1 MSTSGSEVIRVL
13 LVDDHTI
20 LRVGLRSFLRYHD
33 DVQVIGEAHDGAE
46 ALARV
51 QELQPD
57 IVLMDIAMPGM
68 NGVVATRLILE
79 SFPHTRIL
87 ILSQYQDPQYVL
99 PLLRAGVSGYI
110 LKDALGTDLLA
121 ALRSVAKGETYLGP
135 AITQVMAQEIRNA
148 GAGKVAALDA
158 LTRRERE
165 ILHRI
170 AFGQTNVRIAEQ
182 LSISVNT
189 VEWHRANLMSKLG
202 VHTAGELVRYA
213 LQHGLVETREATTEG
228 G

>member
-1 MSTSGSEVIRVL
+1 MPNSGTNAIRVL

-33 DVQVIGEAHDGAE
+33 DIQVIGEAHDGAE
-46 ALARV
+46 AIAQV
-51 QELQPD
+51 EELRPD
-57 IVLMDIAMPGM
+57 IVLMDIAMPGV
-68 NGVVATRLILE
+68 NGVEATRLILE
-79 SFPHTRIL
+79 SCPQTRIL
-87 ILSQYQDPQYVL
+87 ILSQYHDAQYVV
-99 PLLRAGVSGYI
+99 PLLRAGISGFI

-121 ALRSVAKGETYLGP
+121 ALRSVARGETYLCP
-135 AITQVMAQEIRNA
+135 AITCVMATEIRNS
-148 GAGKVAALDA
+148 GTGKTAALDA

-165 ILHRI
+165 ILHCI
-170 AFGQTNVRIAEQ
+170 AFGQTNARIAEQ

-213 LQHGLVETREATTEG
+213 LQHGLVEANQVMVEG
-228 G
+228 